1 MCSEQLILKFTIIEK
16 GAYKMEIIKII
27 GVGLL
32 TLIISILLKD
42 VKKEFSIYAVIIG
55 TSIILFLSMDVLK
68 EIINFIEGLTKN
80 VNGEFIKILLKMT
93 GIAIL
98 TEYAVSLCKDS
109 GESAI
114 ATKIDLG
121 GKIILISL
129 SIPVISSTLETLTQL
144 L

>member
-1 MCSEQLILKFTIIEK
+1 
-16 GAYKMEIIKII
+16 MEIIKII

-55 TSIILFLSMDVLK
+55 TSIILFLSMDILK

-129 SIPVISSTLETLTQL
+129 SIPVISSTLKTLTQL

>member
-1 MCSEQLILKFTIIEK
+1 
-16 GAYKMEIIKII
+16 MEIIKII

>member
-1 MCSEQLILKFTIIEK
+1 
-16 GAYKMEIIKII
+16 MEIIKII

-109 GESAI
+109 GENAI

>member
-1 MCSEQLILKFTIIEK
+1 
-16 GAYKMEIIKII
+16 MEIIKII

-68 EIINFIEGLTKN
+68 EIINFVEGLTKN

>member
-1 MCSEQLILKFTIIEK
+1 
-16 GAYKMEIIKII
+16 MEIIKII

-42 VKKEFSIYAVIIG
+42 VKKDFSIYAVIIG
-55 TSIILFLSMDVLK
+55 TSIILFLSMDILK

-109 GESAI
+109 GKSAI

>member
-1 MCSEQLILKFTIIEK
+1 
-16 GAYKMEIIKII
+16 MEIIKII

-55 TSIILFLSMDVLK
+55 TSIILVLSMDVLK

-109 GESAI
+109 GENAI

>member
-1 MCSEQLILKFTIIEK
+1 
-16 GAYKMEIIKII
+16 MEIIKII

-55 TSIILFLSMDVLK
+55 ISIILFLSMDVLK

>member
-1 MCSEQLILKFTIIEK
+1 
-16 GAYKMEIIKII
+16 MEIIKII

-114 ATKIDLG
+114 ATKIDG
-121 GKIILISL
+121 CASFH
-129 SIPVISSTLETLTQL
+129 
-144 L
+144 

>member
-1 MCSEQLILKFTIIEK
+1 
-16 GAYKMEIIKII
+16 MEIIKII

-93 GIAIL
+93 GIALL

-109 GESAI
+109 GENAI

>member
-1 MCSEQLILKFTIIEK
+1 
-16 GAYKMEIIKII
+16 MEIIKII

-32 TLIISILLKD
+32 ISILLKD

>member
-1 MCSEQLILKFTIIEK
+1 
-16 GAYKMEIIKII
+16 MEIIKII

-114 ATKIDLG
+114 ATKIAV
-121 GKIILISL
+121 KRFKSL
-129 SIPVISSTLETLTQL
+129 AYTRYLSYLCTAKTGAITPKFAVDINRQKF
-144 L
+144 

>member
-1 MCSEQLILKFTIIEK
+1 
-16 GAYKMEIIKII
+16 MEIIKII

-32 TLIISILLKD
+32 TLIVSILLKD

-109 GESAI
+109 GENAI

>member
-1 MCSEQLILKFTIIEK
+1 
-16 GAYKMEIIKII
+16 MEIIKII

-32 TLIISILLKD
+32 TLIVSILLKD

-109 GESAI
+109 GETAI

>member
-1 MCSEQLILKFTIIEK
+1 
-16 GAYKMEIIKII
+16 MEIIKII

-55 TSIILFLSMDVLK
+55 TSIILFLSMNVLK

>member
-1 MCSEQLILKFTIIEK
+1 
-16 GAYKMEIIKII
+16 MEIIKII

-129 SIPVISSTLETLTQL
+129 SIPVISSTLEALTQL